1 VSASPARR
9 LEGRVVA
16 VAGAGGALGPVVVR
30 ALAQEGARVAA
41 CDRAEGPLDAVRDLA
56 ADARVAD
63 LATPE
68 GAVAWRD
75 AATGA
80 LGEVHALLHLVG
92 GWRGGRRLHEAPLG
106 DLDLLETLL
115 FRTVVHTTRAF
126 AADLEAAGERGRFAL
141 VSAAQAQRPSAGNA
155 AYAAMKAAAESWT
168 LAFAQELR
176 DSGATANVVVINAL
190 VTPQMRAESPDKAF
204 RTFTDAEEIA
214 EALVFLVSDA
224 GRKMTGQRLA
234 LHGG

>member
-1 VSASPARR
+1 MTPAGGSR

-16 VAGAGGALGPVVVR
+16 VAGAGGSLGPIVVR
-30 ALAQEGARVAA
+30 ALARDGARVAA
-41 CDRAEGPLDAVRDLA
+41 CDRAAGLLDGVRDVA

-63 LATPE
+63 LSTPE

-75 AATGA
+75 GVVDA

-92 GWRGGRRLHEAPLG
+92 GWRGGRRLHEAPLA
-106 DLDLLETLL
+106 DLDLLEVLL
-115 FRTVVHTTRAF
+115 FRTVAHTTRAF
-126 AADLEAAGERGRFAL
+126 ARDVEAAGERGRFAL

-155 AYAAMKAAAESWT
+155 AYAAMKAAAEAWT

-190 VTPQMRAESPDKAF
+190 VTPQMRAENPEKAYT
-204 RTFTDAEEIA
+204 TFTDAQEIA
-214 EALVFLVSDA
+214 EALVYLCSDA
-224 GRKMTGQRLA
+224 ARKMTGQRVA